1 MFSCSVLHDSMMY
14 YWNTKHHRGILL
26 TKVLIF
32 FALFSSEIFLYSV
45 FYFSSICNRFFYKY
59 VLNVKGIIV
68 IVLLFCDILGTFSNG
83 SWYEREALE
92 MKRCQYLFVISLHT
106 SHHITRWVQISLNA
120 LTHWYLNTL
129 TLEDCERMS
138 TERCFVGCLKREL
151 VLLDWCWLFVVNG
164 PLISLQDS
172 HVIHFKIRFMV
183 HVEKHK
189 YFTLN
194 VFDFKHKHCVV
205 SNECHIYCVFSVF

>member
-1 MFSCSVLHDSMMY
+1 M
-14 YWNTKHHRGILL
+14 
-26 TKVLIF
+26 
-32 FALFSSEIFLYSV
+32 
-45 FYFSSICNRFFYKY
+45 
-59 VLNVKGIIV
+59 

-106 SHHITRWVQISLNA
+106 SHHITRWVQISLNT

-138 TERCFVGCLKREL
+138 TERCFVGCLKKEL

-194 VFDFKHKHCVV
+194 VFDFKPKHCVV
-205 SNECHIYCVFSVF
+205 SNECHIYCVLNQINAINEMKWFKFHQFGNWKPIKLLHYVMQNILITNIYPEMWLNNSILKA